1 MLAWANG
8 EESLDQRD
16 CVRCGIESER
26 GRGLCRNGCEA
37 VRVRRCELK

>member
-16 CVRCGIESER
+16 CVRCGTESER
-26 GRGLCRNGCEA
+26 GVGLRVSEA
-37 VRVRRCELK
+37 VGCVGMAVRQ